1 MNIEYYLPKNVLI
14 NSELAQEFPDWDY
27 LEFED
32 KVGIRQRHI
41 VSENE
46 TALDLAEQASLA
58 LLKNINKDNIDFVLL
73 CTQSPDYFLPT
84 SACILQNRLGL
95 STGCGALDFNLG
107 CSGFVY
113 GLGLAKGLLAGNMA
127 SNILFVVSDTY
138 SKHLHRKDKT
148 NRAIFGDGSAATLI
162 TRESFAIGEFVF
174 GTDGSGFQ
182 DLIIKNGGLRNRVVP
197 DVEEIA
203 YGNGN
208 ITSDNN
214 LYMNGPGIFN
224 FTINNIPQLVLQT
237 AEKNKLT
244 LNDID
249 FFIFHQANQFML
261 EYLRKKIKIPPE
273 KFCIDLE
280 NTGNTVSATIPI
292 ALKNAFLKDQIKA
305 GDKVMLV
312 GFGVGLS
319 WGATVITI

>member
-1 MNIEYYLPKNVLI
+1 
-14 NSELAQEFPDWDY
+14 
-27 LEFED
+27 
-32 KVGIRQRHI
+32 
-41 VSENE
+41 
-46 TALDLAEQASLA
+46 
-58 LLKNINKDNIDFVLL
+58 
-73 CTQSPDYFLPT
+73 LPT
-84 SACILQNRLGL
+84 SACILQNRLDLG
-95 STGCGALDFNLG
+95 TACGALDFNLG

-113 GLGLAKGLLAGNMA
+113 GLGLAKGLLAGNIA
-127 SNILFVVSDTY
+127 SNILLVVSDTY
-138 SKHLHRKDKT
+138 TKHLHPRDKT
-148 NRAIFGDGSAATLI
+148 NRAIFGDGAAATLI
-162 TRESFAIGEFVF
+162 TRESFTIGESVF
-174 GTDGSGFQ
+174 GTDGGGYQ
-182 DLIIKNGGLRNRVVP
+182 DLIIKNGALRNKVNP
-197 DVEEIA
+197 DAEEIA

-237 AEKNKLT
+237 AEKNSLSI
-244 LNDID
+244 DEID

-261 EYLRKKIKIPPE
+261 NYLRKKIKIPSE

-292 ALKNAFLKDQIKA
+292 ALKNAFLKNQVKT